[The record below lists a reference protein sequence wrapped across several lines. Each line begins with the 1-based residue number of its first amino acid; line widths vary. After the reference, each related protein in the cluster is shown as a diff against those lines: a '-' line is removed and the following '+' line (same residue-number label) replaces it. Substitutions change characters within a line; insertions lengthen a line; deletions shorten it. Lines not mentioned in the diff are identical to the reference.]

1 MKFLNKYIFFLLS
14 IFLLSCEEV
23 TEYEFSTEKL
33 DFIVVNG
40 NLTNEIKAHNI
51 TITRPVNSLNEIPS
65 PVSGAYT
72 YVYDGDSL
80 YVLEED
86 LSTPG
91 VYKTDENFSAV
102 INNPYTLSI
111 VIGDNKYFAT
121 TRMLPVTPFNPLKY
135 VFDEEKQLFSIDSVN
150 QAFDREESAIY
161 EIQIDWTSVK
171 GYDSI
176 EENKKKALLYYYTL
190 STIDISEVFAPEKE
204 VVYFPAGTTIVESK
218 YSITPKHA
226 DFIRSMLLE
235 TEWRGGLFDVAQ
247 GNLKTN
253 LSRGAFGYF
262 SVSTVI
268 RDTII
273 VE

>member
-1 MKFLNKYIFFLLS
+1 MKILNKYMVFFLTFF
-14 IFLLSCEEV
+14 ILSCEQV
-23 TEYEFSTEKL
+23 TDYEFSTEEL

-40 NLTNEIKAHNI
+40 TLTNEKKAHKIFINY
-51 TITRPVNSLNEIPS
+51 PVNSLNETPR
-65 PVSGAYT
+65 PVTGANL

-80 YVLEED
+80 LTLEED
-86 LSTPG
+86 PAIPG

-102 INNPYTLSI
+102 INSPYTLFI
-111 VIGDNKYFAT
+111 VTENDRYFAST
-121 TRMLPVTPFNPLKY
+121 YMLPVTPFKPLNY
-135 VFDEEKQLFSIDSVN
+135 AFDEEKQLFSIDSVN
-150 QAFDREESAIY
+150 QAFDLDESAIY
-161 EIQIDWTSVK
+161 EVQIDWTNVD
-171 GYDSI
+171 GYDMI
-176 EENKKKALLYYYTL
+176 EETEKKALLYYYTL

-218 YSITPKHA
+218 YSITPQHA

-253 LSRGAFGYF
+253 LSSGAFGYF
-262 SVSTVI
+262 SVSTVV